1 MLTGVQTCA
10 LPILKEDLETAI
22 QKGTKEV
29 IAPIFAGTLATIA
42 IVFPLMFVGGFPEK
56 IFKPL
61 IFTLIV
67 ALIISFFLAV
77 TFIPQLLKY
86 LYKNGVTKNKAELWL
101 DKVYNNSMGRL
112 VEPYV
117 GVIKFSNTKRKIL
130 VAYSL
135 RLGLSSFWL

>member
-1 MLTGVQTCA
+1 
-10 LPILKEDLETAI
+10 
-22 QKGTKEV
+22 
-29 IAPIFAGTLATIA
+29 
-42 IVFPLMFVGGFPEK
+42 MFVGGFPEK

-101 DKVYNNSMGRL
+101 DKVYNNSLGRL

-117 GVIKFSNTKRKIL
+117 GVIKFSNTKRKVFRRIL
-130 VAYSL
+130 LTVGVVILLAVSVKTIMPVIGKMLCHRWIRVSL
-135 RLGLSSFWL
+135 KHK